1 MPRSRRRKG
10 VKHAQT
16 IREQTPAA
24 KRRQVH
30 RSYYDPAKS
39 PRPRN
44 HAKANKAKR

>member
-10 VKHAQT
+10 VRKAQT
-16 IREQTPAA
+16 VREQTPAK

-30 RSYYDPAKS
+30 RSYYDPAAK

-44 HAKANKAKR
+44 HAKANKR